1 MTYFDRV
8 VETIASRVGV
18 APNTH
23 PLILRH
29 AAGRAIKSAR
39 EGRCSPETT
48 GNRFVDMV
56 GAHDVRSLLHATFFE
71 KGEEDAEAV

>member
-8 VETIASRVGV
+8 VETIASRVGIE
-18 APNTH
+18 PDTY

-29 AAGRAIKSAR
+29 AAGKAIMTAR

-56 GAHDVRSLLHATFFE
+56 GAHDAKSLLRATFFT
-71 KGEEDAEAV
+71 EEGVHDR